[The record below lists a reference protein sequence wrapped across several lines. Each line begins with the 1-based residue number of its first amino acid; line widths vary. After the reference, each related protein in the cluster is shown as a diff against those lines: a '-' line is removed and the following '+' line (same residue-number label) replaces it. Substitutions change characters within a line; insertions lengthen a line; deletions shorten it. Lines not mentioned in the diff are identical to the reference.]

1 MASKTGRMRVGKTK
15 VYFDETGWALVKGAA
30 RLQKKSPTYVVT
42 RSLMLYLEKR
52 DGKKAKNL
60 RNQA

>member
-1 MASKTGRMRVGKTK
+1 MENKTGRMRVGKTK
-15 VYFDETGWALVKGAA
+15 VYFDEAGWAMVKEVA
-30 RLQKKSPTYVVT
+30 RLKKKSPTYVVT